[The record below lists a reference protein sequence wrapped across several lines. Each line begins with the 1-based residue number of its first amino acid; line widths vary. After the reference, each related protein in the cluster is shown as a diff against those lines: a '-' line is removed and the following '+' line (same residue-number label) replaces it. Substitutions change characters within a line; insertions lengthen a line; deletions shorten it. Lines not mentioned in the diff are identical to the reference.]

1 MTASRR
7 ISFPN
12 LDGLRFFA
20 FLSVFLFH
28 SFYTKEAAVAQHQ
41 VFQVLKTIT
50 RHGDL
55 GVNLFFVLSGF
66 LITYLLLNEKDLRGQ
81 INIPAFYMRRVLRIW
96 PLYFLM
102 VFVGFVVFPFM
113 KAHFGQ
119 TDYVEPARP
128 WYYLTFLSNFNTLYY
143 GSNTPT
149 LTLLWSVAIEEQFY
163 LVWPLLVALVP
174 KRYMGWLFGGI
185 IVASGAFRLC
195 HLHDVGYLNLHTFSV
210 ISDMAVGGAFA
221 WLCYTQ
227 SAFTTQ
233 IGAWPQWLIALVYF
247 LGIIL
252 IFNREILFI
261 WPPYAAFDR
270 LVLSVF
276 FAFIILEQNYAQHS
290 LFKMANWRFPS
301 FWGTYTY
308 GLYCWHFLTLL
319 LAYQILHRLGANKTA
334 WGALL
339 GDNLLGLSLA
349 LTVSWLSYHSYE
361 KFFLKWKDK
370 FAYVVRHDKA
380 T

>member
-20 FLSVFLFH
+20 FLAVFLFH
-28 SFYTKEAAVAQHQ
+28 SFYTKEPV
-41 VFQVLKTIT
+41 VEKSYFFLIFKNIT

-66 LITYLLLNEKDLRGQ
+66 LITYLLLNEKELRGQ
-81 INIPAFYMRRVLRIW
+81 IDIPAFYMRRVLRIW

-102 VFVGFVVFPFM
+102 VFIGFVIFPII
-113 KAHFGQ
+113 KARFGE
-119 TDYVEPARP
+119 TAYIEPARP
-128 WYYLTFLSNFNTLYY
+128 WYYIAFLSNFNTLFY

-163 LVWPLLVALVP
+163 LIWPVLVALMP
-174 KRYMGWLFGGI
+174 KRHMGWLFSSI
-185 IVASGAFRLC
+185 IAASGGFRLY
-195 HLHDVGYLNLHTFSV
+195 HLHDVGFLNLHTFSV
-210 ISDMAVGGAFA
+210 ISDMAVGGTFA
-221 WLCYTQ
+221 WLC
-227 SAFTTQ
+227 FTRPKFTNR
-233 IGAWPQWLIALVYF
+233 IAAWPRWLIGLIYF
-247 LGIIL
+247 LGVVL
-252 IFNREILFI
+252 IFNRELPLL
-261 WPPYAAFDR
+261 WPPYAALDR

-276 FAFIILEQNYAQHS
+276 FAFVILEQNYS
-290 LFKMANWRFPS
+290 RFSFVKLVDWRFPTY
-301 FWGTYTY
+301 WGTYTY

-319 LAYQILHRLGANKTA
+319 VAYQILHRIGFNKTP
-334 WGALL
+334 WGAMM

-349 LTVSWLSYHSYE
+349 LLVSWLSFHTYE

-370 FAYVVRHDKA
+370 FAYIVR
-380 T
+380 